1 TDRDNLI
8 DYLANREECLDHILE
23 REAPQSCCSTAECQ
37 GDSRWRCESCFGRPM
52 YCDSCAREAHHYQPF
67 HRMKLW
73 TGTHFRPAWL
83 SELGVC
89 VHLGHQGRRCP
100 QKEVQNFEQTVV
112 RPNARK
118 GNHGK
123 IPDMSSDQSSDTGE
137 EDWEDVAEQEP
148 EDRVGKEPE
157 EPRTDFSH
165 KGRRRMVLVD
175 TSGIHDLYVE
185 VCECPDS
192 QSIHA
197 QLMMAGLFPATL
209 RDPRTAFTFSVL
221 DDYRLENLECKT
233 SAYHYYGKLRRI
245 TNPAFPGSVK
255 DRYRELLRVSRQW
268 RDLKTRKWHAFGHT
282 DVSPKPGELATF
294 CPVCSQPGINTP
306 ANWKDHPE
314 RHIRVTMLDGNMKQ
328 VQLYMRR
335 PELDVQVSSGLGFM
349 VMPEWYEEHLK
360 HSKEPR
366 QRSTCNAHRAV
377 DKRNAKRK
385 NLRVTGIGT
394 AACMHGCFLP
404 HATVDFYGGEQ
415 QRMMDVCSVYSLQYN
430 SEGIPIMMIIYDIMC
445 QYGIHFVARVH
456 SYKLLNLPANVEIR
470 KGIGLFHIHGHVDE
484 CFARYTPSFL
494 PGSGEVDGEIVETLW
509 PPLNAIARSTEGMSI
524 SSRQE
529 TIDEHMS
536 DSNYKKFV
544 GMVVALKRRHRAS
557 VAGLAT
563 ADTVY
568 RQFCESASTE
578 QLRRWKK
585 AEVDAQ
591 TGRQR
596 TPSAMDVYDV
606 KTKKADGKAVVQKNL
621 VEKEQGDGV
630 VRGTTSWLSQGL
642 KLQEQQLQLAAHAR
656 KLGIRL
662 TASDANKLEDKRRL
676 LQGRIDTYET
686 QAPDYIPRVAVDP
699 QGPGA
704 IDEVIEQ
711 EELND
716 TSWDDLDN
724 LDPIAPPRTTP
735 RQAAVPPERLAIT
748 LPSTVGPKVW
758 QEKKW
763 DALRQREIKLR
774 EGQIND
780 HLHELRMVLA
790 QKSCIFRL
798 HVRPSKSQAT
808 MTRAWNAVKSVDSL
822 VQQHARAYSVAR
834 QALVALKAPQE
845 LLTRYQVLKKEHLQ
859 VKTFTIDP
867 KVIGQ
872 RNTNLPWFW
881 QLGVGET
888 GEANTYMN
896 DFYRVQWLRAKAR

>member
-1 TDRDNLI
+1 
-8 DYLANREECLDHILE
+8 LDHILE

-37 GDSRWRCESCFGRPM
+37 GDSRWRCESCFGWPM
-52 YCDSCAREAHHYQPF
+52 YCDNCAREAHHYHPF

-100 QKEVQNFEQTVV
+100 QKEVQNFTQTV
-112 RPNARK
+112 R
-118 GNHGK
+118 
-123 IPDMSSDQSSDTGE
+123 DTGE
-137 EDWEDVAEQEP
+137 EDWEDVAEQEQ
-148 EDRVGKEPE
+148 EDGLGKEPE
-157 EPRTDFSH
+157 EMRTDFSH

-221 DDYRLENLECKT
+221 DDYRLENLQCKT

-268 RDLKTRKWHAFGHT
+268 RDLKTRKWHGFGHT

-314 RHIRVTMLDGNMKQ
+314 RHIRVTMLDSNMKQ
-328 VQLYMRR
+328 VQLYMHR

-377 DKRNAKRK
+377 DKRNVKRK

-415 QRMMDVCSVYSLQYN
+415 QRMMDVCLVYSLQYN

-529 TIDEHMS
+529 TIDEHMN

-578 QLRRWKK
+578 QLRQWKK
-585 AEVDAQ
+585 AEVNAQ

-642 KLQEQQLQLAAHAR
+642 KLQEQQ
-656 KLGIRL
+656 
-662 TASDANKLEDKRRL
+662 
-676 LQGRIDTYET
+676 
-686 QAPDYIPRVAVDP
+686 V
-699 QGPGA
+699 
-704 IDEVIEQ
+704 
-711 EELND
+711 LND

-724 LDPIAPPRTTP
+724 LDPIAPPRTTL

-748 LPSTVGPKVW
+748 LPSTISPKVW

-780 HLHELRMVLA
+780 HLHELRMALA

-834 QALVALKAPQE
+834 QALVALKAPQ
-845 LLTRYQVLKKEHLQ
+845 
-859 VKTFTIDP
+859 
-867 KVIGQ
+867 
-872 RNTNLPWFW
+872 
-881 QLGVGET
+881 
-888 GEANTYMN
+888 
-896 DFYRVQWLRAKAR
+896 